1 MKAGWTFTFLFNNP
15 VPALILAYGSSNLSK
30 VQMETQKK
38 ILWVD
43 DEIDLLRPHLRL
55 LEQKG
60 YQVDTAANGEDAID
74 LVKNKVYDLVFLDE
88 MMPGLGGLQ
97 TLSEMKDISPTLPV
111 VMVTKSEAESL
122 MEEAIGSKIT
132 DYLVKPVNPSQI
144 LMACKKIFDSKKI
157 SGAHVSRDYI
167 KEFQNISFT
176 LNTSLTESDWIDLYL
191 KLTNWDME
199 LDAHPE
205 LGLRQTLQDQK
216 RECNAEF
223 GKFVERNYR
232 KWIDDAQR
240 PIMLSPDVMERCVL
254 PELNDRTS
262 VFFFVIDCL
271 RLDQWLI
278 LEELLSEYYTF
289 EKQYYFSILP
299 TATPY
304 SRNAIFSGYFPI
316 EIEKRFPE
324 IWSSED
330 DDDENSRNRYEHQLM
345 DKLLERKRIVLKPE
359 SKYVKILDPEFG
371 RQFEANIISYTQ
383 SRLTAVV
390 VNFIDM
396 LAHGRSDS
404 PLLKEI
410 APDEAAYR
418 SLTRSWFQYSS
429 LFGMLKTLASQKNVK
444 VILTT
449 DHGSVRCMRGSKVVG
464 DREASTNLRY
474 KFGRNLKVDEK
485 QAVFIKSPIDY
496 KLPRSSVTTNYV
508 MAKEDY
514 YFVYPTE
521 YHKYLN
527 QYRDSFQHGG
537 ISLQEMIL
545 PIVKLEPK

>member
-60 YQVDTAANGEDAID
+60 YQVDTAANGEDAIE

-97 TLSEMKDISPTLPV
+97 TLSEMKDISPALPV

-167 KEFQNISFT
+167 KEFQNISLT

-232 KWIDDAQR
+232 KWIDDTQR

-289 EKQYYFSILP
+289 DKQYYFSILP

-444 VILTT
+444 IILTT

>member
-1 MKAGWTFTFLFNNP
+1 
-15 VPALILAYGSSNLSK
+15 
-30 VQMETQKK
+30 METSKK

-60 YQVDTAANGEDAID
+60 YRVDTAANGEDAIE
-74 LVKNKVYDLVFLDE
+74 LVRAKSYDLVFLDE

-97 TLSEMKDISPTLPV
+97 TLTAMKDISPALPI

-122 MEEAIGSKIT
+122 MEDAIGSKIT

-144 LMACKKIFDSKKI
+144 LMACKKIIEAKKI
-157 SGAHVSRDYI
+157 SASHVSRDYI
-167 KEFQNISFT
+167 NEFQNISHT
-176 LNTSLTESDWIDLYL
+176 LNTSLSEEDWIDLYI

-223 GKFVERNYR
+223 GKFVEHNYR
-232 KWIDDAQR
+232 KWIEDTKR
-240 PIMLSPDVMERCVL
+240 PVGLSPDVMERYVFT
-254 PELNDRTS
+254 ELDNHTS

-278 LEELLSEYYTF
+278 MEDLLSEYYTF
-289 EKQYYFSILP
+289 DKQYYFSILP

-324 IWSSED
+324 IWSSEE

-345 DKLLERKRIVLKPE
+345 DKLLERKRIILKPE
-359 SKYVKILDPEFG
+359 SKYVKILDSEFG
-371 RQFEANIISYTQ
+371 RQFEGNIISYTQ
-383 SRLTAVV
+383 NRLTAVV

-418 SLTRSWFQYSS
+418 SLTRSWFQHSS
-429 LFGMLKTLASQKNVK
+429 LFGMFKALAAQKNVK

-449 DHGSVRCMRGSKVVG
+449 DHGSVRCMRGSKVIG
-464 DREASTNLRY
+464 DRDASTNLRY

-496 KLPRSSVTTNYV
+496 KLPRGSVTTNYI

-537 ISLQEMIL
+537 ISMQEMIL
-545 PIVKLEPK
+545 PVVKLDPK